1 MKQMTNK
8 IKSGQLFTR
17 LMILMLAI
25 STNHYSAQAQDSIHY
40 LGNGVQ
46 YIGIVNGKLMFQVD
60 YKDDNLNGF
69 LLEIQDQQGYQFYH
83 EQIRSKRFKK
93 QFAIEKSEIE
103 NNTISFVI
111 AQQNN
116 IRKQS
121 FFISTSVQVTEDR
134 SVIKQ

>member
-8 IKSGQLFTR
+8 IRLGQLFTR

-25 STNHYSAQAQDSIHY
+25 STNHYAAQAQDSINY
-40 LGNGVQ
+40 FGNGVQ
-46 YIGIVNGKLMFQVD
+46 YIGIANGKLFFQVD

-69 LLEIQDQQGYQFYH
+69 LLEIQDQHGYQFYH
-83 EQIRSKRFKK
+83 EQIRSKRFRK

-121 FFISTSVQVTEDR
+121 FFISTSVQVTEGKI
-134 SVIKQ
+134 VKQ